1 MIISPKDKESVNY
14 VMGSAD
20 LNMRDVGKLLNEK
33 LHGRG
38 GGRPEMVQ
46 GSFQAVA
53 EAVEQAFRRAV
64 KA

>member
-1 MIISPKDKESVNY
+1 
-14 VMGSAD
+14 
-20 LNMRDVGKLLNEK
+20 MRDVGKLLNEK

>member
-1 MIISPKDKESVNY
+1 
-14 VMGSAD
+14 MGSAD
-20 LNMRDVGKLLNEK
+20 LNMRDVGKLLNEE

-46 GSFQAVA
+46 GSFQAEA
-53 EAVEQAFRRAV
+53 DAVEQAFLRAV